1 MVEPKMAVQLVLR
14 QEAKNQKVEKV
25 VKKMTL
31 RKKTKLEM

>member
-1 MVEPKMAVQLVLR
+1 MVEPKTVVQQVLR
-14 QEAKNQKVEKV
+14 QVAKNQKVEKV

>member
-1 MVEPKMAVQLVLR
+1 MVEPKMVVQQVLR
-14 QEAKNQKVEKV
+14 QVAKNQKAAKV

>member
-1 MVEPKMAVQLVLR
+1 MVEPKTVVQLVLR

-25 VKKMTL
+25 VKKMML